1 MVCDAEAWIWWCEAL
16 ISCCAERFTQSI
28 ALYCNV
34 CKRVYLN
41 VDAVC
46 FFYLSI
52 VLSIF
57 VILHFFSPRLCLL
70 LFFSPNCNQFGCIL
84 STEDLPGTALFNK
97 ITIPKICTQ
106 HRSMVRWFLIVKID
120 CVHSMSFGIDTARKW
135 SRARWGDRERAAKDI
150 KSVMWTKTKYQ
161 LCVLLDD
168 INDIL

>member
-1 MVCDAEAWIWWCEAL
+1 MQKLGYGDVKLWFHVVLNASLNQLHCIAMYVNEFIWMLMLCVFFISLSFSLFLSFYIFFLLACVCC
-16 ISCCAERFTQSI
+16 
-28 ALYCNV
+28 Y
-34 CKRVYLN
+34 
-41 VDAVC
+41 
-46 FFYLSI
+46 
-52 VLSIF
+52 
-57 VILHFFSPRLCLL
+57 
-70 LFFSPNCNQFGCIL
+70 FFSPNCNQFGCIL

-120 CVHSMSFGIDTARKW
+120 CVHSMSFGIDTARKR

>member
-1 MVCDAEAWIWWCEAL
+1 MVCDAEAWIWWCDAL

-34 CKRVYLN
+34 CKRVYCC
-41 VDAVC
+41 V
-46 FFYLSI
+46 FFFISLSFS
-52 VLSIF
+52 LFSSFYIF
-57 VILHFFSPRLCLL
+57 FPRLCLL

-106 HRSMVRWFLIVKID
+106 HHSMVRWFLIVKID
-120 CVHSMSFGIDTARKW
+120 CVHSMSFGIDTAREW